1 VVTDRAERTD
11 ARLVSGLL
19 VLDTALLAT
28 MELLFLQLH
37 VGAVPV
43 PVSALVALVTNPWL
57 VRRVGE
63 LTGPPGATAALVA
76 WVAVVLVLGLF
87 GPGGDALLLGDWPSL
102 LLVLAGMLP
111 GAFALG
117 RVLRAAREAG

>member
-1 VVTDRAERTD
+1 
-11 ARLVSGLL
+11 
-19 VLDTALLAT
+19 
-28 MELLFLQLH
+28 
-37 VGAVPV
+37 
-43 PVSALVALVTNPWL
+43 
-57 VRRVGE
+57 
-63 LTGPPGATAALVA
+63 
-76 WVAVVLVLGLF
+76 VLGLF